1 MNQREDNYIKTPSM
15 KIKLGEVMLSEAG
28 TPLLKV
34 KKPGSN
40 SYEKVPIL
48 TLQKMIIHKIEKL
61 RK

>member
-1 MNQREDNYIKTPSM
+1 MNHIEDNYIKTPTM

-28 TPLLKV
+28 IPLLKV

-48 TLQKMIIHKIEKL
+48 TLQKMVIRKIEEL